1 MTTGLPMFV
10 RYFLYILAAALGS
23 AALGGGFA
31 AIVAFVSPEFVGD
44 FFPKANAAAGG
55 VSRYAA
61 AVGMV
66 WGLFIG
72 TGVMAFCLLLATIHR
87 IIDAF
92 RGRGQ
97 SSTTST

>member
-1 MTTGLPMFV
+1 MFI

-31 AIVAFVSPEFVGD
+31 ALVALVSPDFVAD
-44 FFPKANAAAGG
+44 FFPKAVAAPGG
-55 VSRYAA
+55 VKRYAA

-72 TGVMAFCLLLATIHR
+72 TGVMAFCLLLALLYR
-87 IIDAF
+87 LVDAF
-92 RGRGQ
+92 RGRTER
-97 SSTTST
+97 SKESTS